1 LQPGSEGTGSRLKER
16 HIEKQKEN
24 GKRKK
29 IKIILFGSPKKFSTF
44 ALPTERKGKK
54 SSGGCRGRPE
64 TKRLKRAETGKRRSR
79 LMPN

>member
-1 LQPGSEGTGSRLKER
+1 MQPGSEGTGSRLKKR
-16 HIEKQKEN
+16 QIEKQEEN
-24 GKRKK
+24 RNQK

-44 ALPTERKGKK
+44 ALPTERKEKK
-54 SSGGCRGRPE
+54 SSGGCRGRLE